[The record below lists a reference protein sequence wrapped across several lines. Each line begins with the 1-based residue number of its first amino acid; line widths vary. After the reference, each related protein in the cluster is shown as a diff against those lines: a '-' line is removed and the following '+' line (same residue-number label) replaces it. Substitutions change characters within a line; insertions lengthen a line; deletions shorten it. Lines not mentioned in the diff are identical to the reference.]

1 MVELVLMAQG
11 VAVVV
16 VIALRW
22 VLCADVTLSLPQAA
36 SELYWGGLLYLSK
49 GIESGLGS
57 GIRPCVPRHRP
68 LFAHLTGLASQF

>member
-49 GIESGLGS
+49 G
-57 GIRPCVPRHRP
+57 RYVPP
-68 LFAHLTGLASQF
+68 LATNNTTTAF